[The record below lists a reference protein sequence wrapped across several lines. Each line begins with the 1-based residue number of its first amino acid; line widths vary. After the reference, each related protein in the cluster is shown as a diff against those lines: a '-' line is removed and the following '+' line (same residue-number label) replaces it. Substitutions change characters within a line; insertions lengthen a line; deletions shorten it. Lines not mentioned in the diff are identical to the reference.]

1 MRCLLS
7 NLALVAATAAQLSA
21 QRAQTRY
28 VAPTSET
35 VFTQTEL
42 SASSTPGQVVW
53 VVNQSSVPIVVY
65 SYALRN
71 CENVRGTC
79 GSRRINVKIRPAG
92 REVIARIS
100 VKSEFEGMR
109 YQLSFGYRA
118 DSASLAAM
126 EALASGGAASAREG
140 LEATREAMIEERDRV
155 GARDIVLDQPALV
168 ALGDQLAAIRAE
180 ADSLVVTE
188 GHAFL
193 LRDVRLMALDS
204 AGGLLGRVN
213 GGLRWRYE
221 QNMVLMNRADTLLAA
236 MPGRAMITFKLQPPL
251 KPLEAVLQI
260 IVRPDTTPPLSA
272 RTASGRSGA
281 PAAR

>member
-1 MRCLLS
+1 MRCCLPT
-7 NLALVAATAAQLSA
+7 LALLAAAAAQLSA

-71 CENVRGTC
+71 CENVRGAC
-79 GSRRINVKIRPAG
+79 GSRRINVRIRPAG

-118 DSASLAAM
+118 DSASIAAM
-126 EALASGGAASAREG
+126 EVLARGGASSAREG

-155 GARDIVLDQPALV
+155 GARDIFLDQPALV
-168 ALGDQLAAIRAE
+168 ALGDQLAAIRVE

-204 AGGLLGRVN
+204 AGSLLGRVN

-236 MPGRAMITFKLQPPL
+236 MPGRAVITFKLQPPL
-251 KPLEAVLQI
+251 KPLEAALQI
-260 IVRPDTTPPLSA
+260 IVRPDSTPPLSA